1 MAVNRGGSI
10 KVQGLDELRR
20 ELRKLDDAGLTNE
33 LKQTNFDAA
42 KAVIA
47 PAQARARGLG
57 RMQARAAATLTPSK
71 AAAGARVNFGGAKAP
86 FAGGAEFGAGQ
97 NVPRRP
103 PGRTGTV
110 LGWNQFEPW
119 RGNDAGAGYFLYPTI
134 RELTPE
140 LVEMYG
146 DAIERITAR
155 AFPD

>member
-20 ELRKLDDAGLTNE
+20 ELKRLDDKGLTGE
-33 LKQTNFDAA
+33 LKDANFEAA
-42 KAVIA
+42 KSVIA
-47 PAQARARGLG
+47 PAQAMARGLG

-71 AAAGARVNFGGAKAP
+71 AAAGARVNFGGARAP

-97 NVPRRP
+97 NVPRNLPR
-103 PGRTGTV
+103 GRV

-119 RGNDAGAGYFLYPTI
+119 RGNVSGAGYFLFPTI
-134 RELTPE
+134 RRLTPD
-140 LVEMYG
+140 LVDLYG